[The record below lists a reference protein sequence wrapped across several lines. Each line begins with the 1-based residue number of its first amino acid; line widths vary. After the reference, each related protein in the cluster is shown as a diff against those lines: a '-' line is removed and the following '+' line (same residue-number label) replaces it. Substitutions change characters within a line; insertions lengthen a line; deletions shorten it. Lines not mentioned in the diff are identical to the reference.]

1 MGYNIEVSFNVLKNG
16 SVTKLLEEVKECA
29 EECFCEDF
37 YEDYEFDNKSQFK
50 RRHCLIS
57 VRFPQENL
65 NNMIEFVNIIRK
77 NSGIYIESIY
87 DENSHSIL
95 YASQY
100 FITQKMDKYAA
111 KDFKTQKKREAIQM
125 MKK

>member
-37 YEDYEFDNKSQFK
+37 YEDYEFYNKSQFK

-77 NSGIYIESIY
+77 NSVIYIESIY